1 MNLEK
6 LRSKLGKENLSAVF
20 GEITKISATS
30 IEIRGLKTGVGDI
43 IKLVSNENENLN
55 TLAMVVEIKEQF
67 SYLSPFSFI
76 EGFKIGDRAF
86 ISDAGMQIGV
96 SDELLG
102 RVVDPFMR
110 PKDGKGAIEA
120 TKYMP
125 IMRAPIDAMKRG
137 LKTGVGDIIK
147 LVSNENENLNT
158 LAMVVE
164 IKEQFS
170 YLSPFSFIE
179 GFKIGDRAFISD
191 AGMQIGVSDELLGR
205 VVDPFMRPKDGKGAI
220 EATKY
225 MPIMRAPIDAMKR
238 GLIEEVFPVGVKTID
253 ALLTCGVGQKLGIF
267 AGSGVGKSTLMGMIV
282 KNSKAPIKVVAL
294 IGERGREIPEFIQ
307 KNLGGKLDDTVII
320 VATSDDSALMRKYG
334 AFCAMS
340 VAEYFK
346 EQGKDVLFIMDSVTR
361 FAMAQ
366 REIGLALGEPPTTK
380 GYPPSV
386 LSLLPQLM
394 ERTGKEEGKGTITA
408 FFTVLVDGDDMSDP
422 IADQSRSI
430 LDGHI
435 VLSRELTDFGI
446 YPPINIQN
454 SASRVMGDIISPEHK
469 LWARKFKRLNS
480 LLKENEVLLRIGA
493 YQKGSDKEL
502 DEAIAKKEFMQ
513 KFLGQN
519 PEESFEFEETIRLL
533 SQIDANVAP
542 NAMQ

>member
-1 MNLEK
+1 MGLAK
-6 LRSKLGKENLSAVF
+6 LRNKISSQNLASVF
-20 GEITKISATS
+20 GQITKISSTS
-30 IEIRGLKTGVGDI
+30 IEISGLKTSIGDI
-43 IKLVSNENENLN
+43 IKIVSSEDESKEAM
-55 TLAMVVEIKEQF
+55 AMVVEVDENL
-67 SYLSPFSFI
+67 SYLSPFGFV

-86 ISDAGMQIGV
+86 INDAGMQIGV

-110 PKDGKGAIEA
+110 PKDGKGPIEA
-120 TKYMP
+120 SK
-125 IMRAPIDAMKRG
+125 
-137 LKTGVGDIIK
+137 
-147 LVSNENENLNT
+147 
-158 LAMVVE
+158 
-164 IKEQFS
+164 F
-170 YLSPFSFIE
+170 
-179 GFKIGDRAFISD
+179 
-191 AGMQIGVSDELLGR
+191 
-205 VVDPFMRPKDGKGAI
+205 
-220 EATKY
+220 

-282 KNSKAPIKVVAL
+282 KNSKAPIKVIAL

-394 ERTGKEEGKGTITA
+394 ERAGKEEGKGTITA

-454 SASRVMGDIISPEHK
+454 SASRVMGDIISDEHK
-469 LWARKFKRLNS
+469 LAARKFKRLNS

-493 YQKGSDKEL
+493 YQKGTDKEL
-502 DEAIAKKEFMQ
+502 DQAIAKKDFMQ
-513 KFLGQN
+513 QFLSQN
-519 PEESFEFEETIRLL
+519 PEESFEFEDTINMLKM
-533 SQIDANVAP
+533 ID
-542 NAMQ
+542 MQ

>member
-1 MNLEK
+1 MGLEK
-6 LRSKLGKENLSAVF
+6 LRSKIASQNLASVF
-20 GEITKISATS
+20 GQITKISSTS
-30 IEIRGLKTGVGDI
+30 IEINGLKTSIGDI
-43 IKLVSNENENLN
+43 IKIVSSEDESKEAM
-55 TLAMVVEIKEQF
+55 AMVVEVDENL
-67 SYLSPFSFI
+67 SYLSPFGFV

-86 ISDAGMQIGV
+86 INDAGMQIGV

-110 PKDGKGAIEA
+110 PKDGKGPIEA
-120 TKYMP
+120 SK
-125 IMRAPIDAMKRG
+125 
-137 LKTGVGDIIK
+137 
-147 LVSNENENLNT
+147 
-158 LAMVVE
+158 
-164 IKEQFS
+164 F
-170 YLSPFSFIE
+170 
-179 GFKIGDRAFISD
+179 
-191 AGMQIGVSDELLGR
+191 
-205 VVDPFMRPKDGKGAI
+205 
-220 EATKY
+220 

-282 KNSKAPIKVVAL
+282 KNSKAPIKVIAL

-394 ERTGKEEGKGTITA
+394 ERAGKEEGKGTITA

-454 SASRVMGDIISPEHK
+454 SASRVMGDIISDEHK
-469 LWARKFKRLNS
+469 LAARKFKRLNS

-493 YQKGSDKEL
+493 YQKGTDKEL
-502 DEAIAKKEFMQ
+502 DQAIAKKDFMQ
-513 KFLGQN
+513 QFLSQN
-519 PEESFEFEETIRLL
+519 PEESFEFEDTTNMLKM
-533 SQIDANVAP
+533 IDT
-542 NAMQ
+542 Q

>member
-6 LRSKLGKENLSAVF
+6 LRSKLGKENLSAIF

-43 IKLVSNENENLN
+43 VKLVSNENENLN

-110 PKDGKGAIEA
+110 PKDGKGAIE
-120 TKYMP
+120 
-125 IMRAPIDAMKRG
+125 
-137 LKTGVGDIIK
+137 V
-147 LVSNENENLNT
+147 
-158 LAMVVE
+158 
-164 IKEQFS
+164 
-170 YLSPFSFIE
+170 
-179 GFKIGDRAFISD
+179 
-191 AGMQIGVSDELLGR
+191 
-205 VVDPFMRPKDGKGAI
+205 
-220 EATKY
+220 TKY

-493 YQKGSDKEL
+493 YQKGNDKEL

-542 NAMQ
+542 NAMQQNINMGSSNATLPNPNLK

>member
-6 LRSKLGKENLSAVF
+6 LRSKLGKENLSAIF

-43 IKLVSNENENLN
+43 VKLVSNENENLS
-55 TLAMVVEIKEQF
+55 TLAMVVEIKECF

-76 EGFKIGDRAF
+76 EGFKIGDKAF

-96 SDELLG
+96 SDALLG

-110 PKDGKGAIEA
+110 PKDGKGLIEA
-120 TKYMP
+120 TRYMP
-125 IMRAPIDAMKRG
+125 IMRP
-137 LKTGVGDIIK
+137 
-147 LVSNENENLNT
+147 
-158 LAMVVE
+158 
-164 IKEQFS
+164 
-170 YLSPFSFIE
+170 
-179 GFKIGDRAFISD
+179 
-191 AGMQIGVSDELLGR
+191 
-205 VVDPFMRPKDGKGAI
+205 
-220 EATKY
+220 
-225 MPIMRAPIDAMKR
+225 PIDAMKR

-307 KNLGGKLDDTVII
+307 KNLGGKLDDTVLI

-454 SASRVMGDIISPEHK
+454 SASRVMSDIISNEHK

-513 KFLGQN
+513 NFLGQN
-519 PEESFEFEETIRLL
+519 PEESFEFNQTLELL
-533 SQIDANVAP
+533 RQIDTANNLPQNTTSMNATLP
-542 NAMQ
+542 NPNLQ

>member
-1 MNLEK
+1 MGLEK
-6 LRSKLGKENLSAVF
+6 LRSKIASQNLTSVF
-20 GEITKISATS
+20 GQITKISSTS
-30 IEIRGLKTGVGDI
+30 IEINGLKTSIGDI
-43 IKLVSNENENLN
+43 IKIVSSEDESKEAM
-55 TLAMVVEIKEQF
+55 AMVVEVDENL
-67 SYLSPFSFI
+67 SYLSPFGFV

-86 ISDAGMQIGV
+86 INDAGMQIGV

-110 PKDGKGAIEA
+110 PKDGKGPIEA
-120 TKYMP
+120 SK
-125 IMRAPIDAMKRG
+125 
-137 LKTGVGDIIK
+137 
-147 LVSNENENLNT
+147 
-158 LAMVVE
+158 
-164 IKEQFS
+164 F
-170 YLSPFSFIE
+170 
-179 GFKIGDRAFISD
+179 
-191 AGMQIGVSDELLGR
+191 
-205 VVDPFMRPKDGKGAI
+205 
-220 EATKY
+220 

-282 KNSKAPIKVVAL
+282 KNSKAPIKVIAL

-394 ERTGKEEGKGTITA
+394 ERTGKEEDKGTITA

-454 SASRVMGDIISPEHK
+454 SASRVMGDIVSDEHK
-469 LWARKFKRLNS
+469 LAARKFKRLNS

-493 YQKGSDKEL
+493 YQKGTDKEL
-502 DEAIAKKEFMQ
+502 DQAIAKKDFMQ
-513 KFLGQN
+513 QFLSQN
-519 PEESFEFEETIRLL
+519 PEESFEFEDTINMLKM
-533 SQIDANVAP
+533 IDTL
-542 NAMQ
+542 

>member
-6 LRSKLGKENLSAVF
+6 LRSRLGKENLSAVF

-30 IEIRGLKTGVGDI
+30 IEI
-43 IKLVSNENENLN
+43 
-55 TLAMVVEIKEQF
+55 
-67 SYLSPFSFI
+67 
-76 EGFKIGDRAF
+76 
-86 ISDAGMQIGV
+86 
-96 SDELLG
+96 
-102 RVVDPFMR
+102 
-110 PKDGKGAIEA
+110 
-120 TKYMP
+120 
-125 IMRAPIDAMKRG
+125 RG

-519 PEESFEFEETIRLL
+519 PEESFEFEETIGLL

-542 NAMQ
+542 SAVQQNINMGSSNATLPNPNLK